1 MQFVNTQSPH
11 LCAKFLQYVRDLT
24 DEIILPRRCPVCG
37 TVMHA
42 HEQVVCGCCLALI
55 PYTCFE
61 SPLDNTMIRTLW
73 PQAPI
78 ERATSLF
85 YYRPLSDCR
94 KMIIDIKYHHCAQLA
109 EQLGEMAAR
118 MLHSDWDDAGVDGIV
133 AVPIHW
139 RKKMK
144 RGYNQAERIARGI
157 GRIYKLPVVEGIL
170 RRKRP
175 GTSQTRLHEAER
187 KANAADTYRATVPPE
202 WRGRHL
208 MIVDD
213 VCTTGATLTACARA
227 LLEADAT
234 LRISCFTMAFSG
246 DSLSYR
252 KQKL

>member
-1 MQFVNTQSPH
+1 MQFTNTHSAH
-11 LCAKFLQYVRDLT
+11 WCTTFLQHVHDLT

-37 TVMHA
+37 NVMHT

-55 PYTCFE
+55 PYTHFG
-61 SPLDNTMIRTLW
+61 SALDNIMIRTLW

-85 YYRPLSDCR
+85 YYRPLSGSR
-94 KMIIDIKYHHCAQLA
+94 KLIIDIKYHHCARLA
-109 EQLGEMAAR
+109 ERLGEMAAK
-118 MLHSDWDDAGVDGIV
+118 MLCREWDDAGVDAIV

-144 RGYNQAERIARGI
+144 RGYNQAERIAWGI
-157 GRIYKLPVVEGIL
+157 GRAYGLPVVGGML
-170 RRKRP
+170 RRNRL
-175 GTSQTRLHEAER
+175 GISQTRLNEAER
-187 KANAADTYRATVPPE
+187 KANATNTYHATVPPE

-213 VCTTGATLTACARA
+213 VCTTGATLTACAHA
-227 LLEADAT
+227 LLAADPT

-246 DSLSYR
+246 DCLSYR
-252 KQKL
+252 KQK